1 MTNEVPF
8 QFGIRRLMF
17 ATFLVALVMAVAIRI
32 GVVAQTFFSCI
43 LVFLCIWAFFRGRG
57 FVEVL
62 RKLHRQRREV
72 MRRRAKLEEE
82 LHLALRSRNSRECM
96 AESTESLRHD
106 DSQ

>member
-17 ATFLVALVMAVAIRI
+17 VTCLVALIMAIAIRI
-32 GVVAQTFFSCI
+32 GIVAQTFFGCI
-43 LVFLCIWAFFRGRG
+43 LLLLCIWAFFRGRG

-62 RKLHRQRREV
+62 RKLHWQRREV
-72 MRRRAKLEEE
+72 MRRRAKLQEE
-82 LHLALRSRNSRECM
+82 LHLALRSRNSVEWM
-96 AESTESLRHD
+96 AKSTESLRHD